1 MSKSELMTLIAVL
14 LFPCAILAQ
23 TGNELSPRKTIEI
36 SATEKVEVPAETAT
50 VKIGYQ
56 NQAATKDAAY
66 TENTR
71 TANRILQA
79 LLDAGVPKD
88 AIETES
94 LSLARD
100 EDRFGSKPQTSTF
113 TGTQQWQIQSNAIEA
128 QKIVDIAVA
137 AGANQIES
145 VDWSV
150 ADPRKL
156 DDQAYAAALARA
168 KTVAEQTAAQTGV
181 KLGAIVS
188 VSNST
193 NPAGRFRMRDRELM
207 TVDVTAPK
215 LAMPMLKLQ
224 PGTVEREASVTV
236 TYAIAPYVIGPQHR

>member
-1 MSKSELMTLIAVL
+1 MRKSGLTVLFATLVFPWAVL
-14 LFPCAILAQ
+14 AQ
-23 TGNELSPRKTIEI
+23 SGNEPATQKTIEI

-50 VKIGYQ
+50 VKLGYQ
-56 NQAATKDAAY
+56 SQAASKDAAY
-66 TENTR
+66 AENAR

-100 EDRFGSKPQTSTF
+100 EERYGGKTQQPSTF
-113 TGTQQWQIQSNAIEA
+113 TATQQWLIQCKASDA

-150 ADPRKL
+150 ADPQKL
-156 DDQAYAAALARA
+156 DDRAYAASLARA
-168 KTVAEQTAAQTGV
+168 KAVAEQTAVQTGV
-181 KLGAIVS
+181 KLGAIIS
-188 VSNST
+188 VANST
-193 NPAGRFRMRDRELM
+193 ATQGRFRMRNMEFR
-207 TVDVTAPK
+207 TVEVSAAK

-224 PGTVEREASVTV
+224 PGNVEREASVTI
-236 TYAIAPYVIGPQHR
+236 TYAIVP

>member
-1 MSKSELMTLIAVL
+1 MRQSQFTTLVAAL

-23 TGNELSPRKTIEI
+23 IRTDPSPQKTIEI
-36 SATEKVEVPAETAT
+36 SATEKVQVPAETAA
-50 VKIGYQ
+50 VKVGFQ
-56 NQAATKDAAY
+56 NQSSTKDAVY
-66 TENTR
+66 GDNTR
-71 TANRILQA
+71 TANKIVQA

-100 EDRFGSKPQTSTF
+100 EDRFGSKPQQPSTF
-113 TGTQQWQIQSNAIEA
+113 TATQQWQIQSKASEA

-150 ADPRKL
+150 ADPQKL
-156 DDQAYAAALARA
+156 DDRAYAAALARA
-168 KTVAEQTAAQTGV
+168 KTIAEQTAAQTGV
-181 KLGAIVS
+181 KLGAIIS

-193 NPAGRFRMRDRELM
+193 NPAGRFRMRDKELM
-207 TVDVTAPK
+207 TVEVTAAK
-215 LAMPMLKLQ
+215 SAMPMLKLQ

-236 TYAIAPYVIGPQHR
+236 TYAIAP

>member
-1 MSKSELMTLIAVL
+1 MRKSKLTTLFAAL

-23 TGNELSPRKTIEI
+23 TGNELAPQKTIEI

-50 VKIGYQ
+50 VKLGCQ
-56 NQAATKDAAY
+56 NQSASKDAAY
-66 TENTR
+66 AENTR

-79 LLDAGVPKD
+79 MLDAGVPKN

-94 LSLARD
+94 LSLVRD
-100 EDRFGSKPQTSTF
+100 EDRFGSKPQQPSSF
-113 TGTQQWQIQSNAIEA
+113 TATQQWQIQAKASEA

-156 DDQAYAAALARA
+156 DDRAYAAALARA

-181 KLGAIVS
+181 RLGGIIS
-188 VSNST
+188 VANST
-193 NPAGRFRMRDRELM
+193 NPAGRFRMKDKELT
-207 TVDVTAPK
+207 TVEVSAAK
-215 LAMPMLKLQ
+215 LAMPMLKLE
-224 PGTVEREASVTV
+224 PGTVEREASVTI
-236 TYAIAPYVIGPQHR
+236 TYAIAP